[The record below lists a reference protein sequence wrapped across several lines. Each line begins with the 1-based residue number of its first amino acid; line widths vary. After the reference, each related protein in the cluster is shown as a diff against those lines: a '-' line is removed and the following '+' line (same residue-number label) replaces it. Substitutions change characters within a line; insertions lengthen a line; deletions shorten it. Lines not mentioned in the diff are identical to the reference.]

1 MFITEEFVRSLL
13 PERKVDSHKGNYGKI
28 LLLCGSV
35 GYTGAAAL
43 AAKAAARS
51 GAGLV
56 FVGVPEAVYPIVA
69 AKLDE
74 PMVFPLPSEEGKL
87 SSKAARAILEKLP
100 GMDTVLVGPG
110 LGQSQGVCECV
121 MAVLQESHVPVIL
134 DADGINVISRHIDV
148 LRESACPVIV
158 TPHQGEFVRLGGD
171 LSPGRE
177 EAAMALAKNL
187 RCICVLKGH
196 HTVVTDGDQCR
207 INPTGNPGMATGG
220 SGDVLAGILTAL
232 VGQGLSPLDAASA
245 AVWLHGA
252 AGDFCA
258 GEIGQY
264 GMLPTDMLRVL
275 PRLLP

>member
-13 PERKVDSHKGNYGKI
+13 PKRKADSHKGNYGKI

-35 GYTGAAAL
+35 GYTGAAVM

-74 PMVFPLPSEEGKL
+74 PMVLPLPSEDGKL
-87 SSKAARAILEKLP
+87 STKASRAIQEKLP
-100 GMDTVLVGPG
+100 NMDAVLVGPG
-110 LGQSQGVCECV
+110 LGQSQGVRECV
-121 MAVLQESHVPVIL
+121 IAVLQESRVPVVL

-158 TPHQGEFVRLGGD
+158 TPHPGEFERLGGN
-171 LSPGRE
+171 LSLGRE
-177 EAAMALAKNL
+177 YSAMALAKTL
-187 RCICVLKGH
+187 QCICVLKGH
-196 HTVVTDGDQCR
+196 HTVVTDGTQCR
-207 INPTGNPGMATGG
+207 INPTGNPGMAVGG
-220 SGDVLAGILTAL
+220 SGDVLAGVLTAF

-245 AVWLHGA
+245 AAWVHGA
-252 AGDFCA
+252 AGDLCEK
-258 GEIGQY
+258 EIGQY
-264 GMLPTDMLRVL
+264 GMLPTDMIRVL